1 MSVQF
6 EERKIDERRL
16 KGKYEKRK
24 PHVVIIGAGFGGIKA
39 AKLLSEQDVKITIID
54 KHNYH
59 LFQPLLYQVSTS
71 ILSEDE
77 ISYPIRAF
85 FHSNKNVDFFM
96 AEATGFDAKNKT
108 VYTTHGNITY
118 DYLIIA
124 TGATTNYF
132 GMKSVEKYS
141 YPMKTLEESTLLR
154 NHLIRTF
161 ERASRVRND
170 EDLRKAFM
178 TIIVVGGGPT
188 GVEEAGAISEL
199 VYKSMKKDYHNI
211 DMHKADIK
219 LIEATDK
226 LLPMMPPNLRK
237 DTAEVLKSKNV
248 DIRLNTQVKDYDGEY
263 ITLKCGDKVE
273 RIRTR
278 TVIWAAG
285 VKAQPVVAKL
295 GAEVDRAGR
304 VIVDKT
310 TQVKGVPDVYAIGD
324 SAHFEQGGRPLPT
337 IAPAAYE
344 AAETTVKNI
353 MHSIKGEALEDFV
366 YKDLGSMATI
376 GAGDAVMFKGMMKS
390 KGLFAWIAWMAVHL
404 VRLAG
409 PLTNCTVIFKWV
421 MNYFFGVRMARI
433 IRS

>member
-1 MSVQF
+1 MSM
-6 EERKIDERRL
+6 ENK
-16 KGKYEKRK
+16 K

-39 AKLLSEQDVKITIID
+39 AKLLAEQDVKVTIID
-54 KHNYH
+54 RHNYH

-85 FHSNKNVDFFM
+85 FHKADNVDFFM
-96 AEATGFDAKNKT
+96 AEATGFNPEKKT
-108 VYTTHGNITY
+108 VHTTHGNISY

-132 GMKSVEKYS
+132 GMKSVEKNS
-141 YPMKTLEESTLLR
+141 YPMKTLRESTLLR

-170 EDLRKAFM
+170 EELRQAFM
-178 TIIVVGGGPT
+178 TVVVVGGGPT

-211 DMHKADIK
+211 DMRKADIK

-226 LLPMMPPNLRK
+226 LLPMMPANLRT
-237 DTAEVLKSKNV
+237 DTVDVLKSKKV
-248 DIRLNTQVKDYDGEY
+248 DIRLNTQVRDYDGEY
-263 ITLKCGDKVE
+263 LTLKCGDNIEK
-273 RIRTR
+273 IRTR

-285 VKAQPVVAKL
+285 VKAQPVVATL

-304 VIVDKT
+304 VIVENT
-310 TQVKGVPDVYAIGD
+310 TQVKGFPDIYAIGD
-324 SAHFEQGGRPLPT
+324 SAHFEQNGRPLPT

-353 MHSIKGEALEDFV
+353 MHAIKGEQQEVFV

-390 KGLFAWIAWMAVHL
+390 KGLFAWIAWMFVHVL
-404 VRLAG
+404 RLAG
-409 PLTNCTVIFKWV
+409 PLTNCTVVFKWV

-433 IRS
+433 VRD

>member
-1 MSVQF
+1 MPKKSA
-6 EERKIDERRL
+6 
-16 KGKYEKRK
+16 EKR
-24 PHVVIIGAGFGGIKA
+24 PHVVILGAGFGGIKA
-39 AKLLSEQDVKITIID
+39 AKLLADKDVDVTIVD

-85 FHSNKNVDFFM
+85 FQKNDNIDFFM
-96 AEATGFDAKNKT
+96 AEAVGFDPANKIVKT
-108 VYTTHGNITY
+108 SHGDVSY

-132 GMKSVEKYS
+132 GMKSVEENS
-141 YPMKTLEESTLLR
+141 YPMKTLRESTLLR

-161 ERASRVRND
+161 ERASRIEND
-170 EDLRKAFM
+170 NELKKALM

-188 GVEEAGAISEL
+188 GIEEAGAISEL
-199 VYKSMKKDYHNI
+199 VHTAMKKDYNNLNM
-211 DMHKADIK
+211 DDVDIK

-226 LLPMMPPNLRK
+226 VLPMMPENLRK
-237 DTAEVLKSKNV
+237 NTVDVLTKKGV
-248 DIRLNTQVKDYDGEY
+248 DVRLQTMVQDYDGEY
-263 ITLKCGDKVE
+263 LTVKHDDKIE
-273 RIRTR
+273 KIRTR

-285 VKAQPVVAKL
+285 VKAQPVVASL

-304 VIVDKT
+304 VIVEKT
-310 TQVKGVPDVYAIGD
+310 TQVKGFPEIYAIGD
-324 SAHFEQGGRPLPT
+324 SAHFEQDGRPLPT

-353 MHSIKGEALEDFV
+353 MHAIKGEEQETFV

-390 KGLFAWIAWMAVHL
+390 KGLIAWVAWMAVHVL
-404 VRLAG
+404 RLAG
-409 PLTNCTVIFKWV
+409 PLTNVTVVFKWV

-433 IRS
+433 IRD

>member
-1 MSVQF
+1 MPIKNEV
-6 EERKIDERRL
+6 
-16 KGKYEKRK
+16 KR
-24 PHVVIIGAGFGGIKA
+24 PHVVILGAGFGGIKA
-39 AKLLSEQDVKITIID
+39 AKLLADKDVDVTIID

-85 FHSNKNVDFFM
+85 FHKNKNINFFM
-96 AEATGFDAKNKT
+96 AEATGFEPENKI
-108 VYTTHGNITY
+108 VKTTHGDVSY

-132 GMKSVEKYS
+132 GMKSVEEHS
-141 YPMKTLEESTLLR
+141 YPMKTLRESTLLR

-161 ERASRVRND
+161 ERASRVEND
-170 EDLRKAFM
+170 DALKKAFM
-178 TIIVVGGGPT
+178 TVVVVGGGPT

-199 VYKSMKKDYHNI
+199 VYKCMKKDYHNL
-211 DMHKADIK
+211 DMKDVDIK

-226 LLPMMPPNLRK
+226 LLPMMPANLRK
-237 DTAEVLKSKNV
+237 NTVEVLEEKDV
-248 DIRLNTQVKDYDGEY
+248 DVRLNTQVKDYDGEY
-263 ITLKCGDKVE
+263 ITLKCGEKE
-273 RIRTR
+273 EQIRTR

-285 VKAQPVVAKL
+285 VKAQPIVAKL

-304 VIVDKT
+304 VFVEKT
-310 TQVKGVPDVYAIGD
+310 TQVKGFPDIYAIGD
-324 SAHFEQGGRPLPT
+324 SAHFEQDGRPLPT
-337 IAPAAYE
+337 IAPAAYM

-353 MHSIKGEALEDFV
+353 MHAIKGEEQETFV

-390 KGLFAWIAWMAVHL
+390 KGLFAWVTWMFVHVL
-404 VRLAG
+404 RLAG
-409 PLTNCTVIFKWV
+409 PLTNFTVVYKWIL
-421 MNYFFGVRMARI
+421 NYFFGVRMARI
-433 IRS
+433 IRD

>member
-1 MSVQF
+1 MAAQF
-6 EERKIDERRL
+6 NN
-16 KGKYEKRK
+16 GKK

-39 AKLLSEQDVKITIID
+39 AKLLSKEDVNVTIID
-54 KHNYH
+54 KNNYH

-85 FHSNKNVDFFM
+85 FQKHKNIDFFM
-96 AEATGFDAKNKT
+96 AEATGFDPANNT
-108 VYTTHGNITY
+108 VHTTHGDVTY

-132 GMKSVEKYS
+132 GMKSVEENS
-141 YPMKTLEESTLLR
+141 YAMKTLDESTLLR

-161 ERASRVRND
+161 ERASRVKND
-170 EDLRKAFM
+170 DDLKKALM

-188 GVEEAGAISEL
+188 GVEESGAISEL
-199 VYKSMKKDYHNI
+199 VYGAFKGDYHNL
-211 DMHKADIK
+211 DMSMADIK

-226 LLPMMPPNLRK
+226 VLPMMPPALRE
-237 DTAEVLKSKNV
+237 DTVKVLRHKKV
-248 DIRLNTQVKDYDGEY
+248 DVRLNTQVKDYDGEY
-263 ITLKCGDKVE
+263 ITLKCGETVE
-273 RIRTR
+273 KIRTR

-304 VIVDKT
+304 AVVEKT
-310 TQVKGVPDVYAIGD
+310 TQVKGFENIYAVGD
-324 SAHFEQGGRPLPT
+324 SAHFEQDGRPLPT

-344 AAETTVKNI
+344 AAETSVKNI
-353 MHSIKGEALEDFV
+353 MHAIKGEPLETFV

-390 KGLFAWIAWMAVHL
+390 KGFIAWAAWMLVHL
-404 VRLAG
+404 IRLAG

-421 MNYFFGVRMARI
+421 MNYLFGSRMARI
-433 IRS
+433 IRG

>member
-1 MSVQF
+1 MPIKNEV
-6 EERKIDERRL
+6 
-16 KGKYEKRK
+16 KR
-24 PHVVIIGAGFGGIKA
+24 PHVVILGAGFGGIKA
-39 AKLLSEQDVKITIID
+39 AKLLADKDVDVTIID

-85 FHSNKNVDFFM
+85 FHKNKNINFFM
-96 AEATGFDAKNKT
+96 AEATGFEPENKI
-108 VYTTHGNITY
+108 VKTTHGDVSY

-132 GMKSVEKYS
+132 GMKSVEEHS
-141 YPMKTLEESTLLR
+141 YPMKTLRESTLLR

-161 ERASRVRND
+161 ERASRVEND
-170 EDLRKAFM
+170 DALKKAFM
-178 TIIVVGGGPT
+178 TVVVVGGGPT

-199 VYKSMKKDYHNI
+199 VYKCMKKDYHNL
-211 DMHKADIK
+211 DMKDVDIK

-226 LLPMMPPNLRK
+226 LLPMMPANLRQN
-237 DTAEVLKSKNV
+237 TVEVLEEKDV
-248 DIRLNTQVKDYDGEY
+248 DVRLNTQVKDYDGEY
-263 ITLKCGDKVE
+263 ITLKCGEKE
-273 RIRTR
+273 EQIRTR

-285 VKAQPVVAKL
+285 VKAQPIVAKL

-304 VIVDKT
+304 VFVEKT
-310 TQVKGVPDVYAIGD
+310 TQVKGFPDIYAIGD
-324 SAHFEQGGRPLPT
+324 SAHFEQDGRPLPT
-337 IAPAAYE
+337 IAPAAYM

-353 MHSIKGEALEDFV
+353 MHAIKGEEQETFV

-390 KGLFAWIAWMAVHL
+390 KGLFAWVTWMFVHVL
-404 VRLAG
+404 RLAG
-409 PLTNCTVIFKWV
+409 PLTNFTVVYKWIL
-421 MNYFFGVRMARI
+421 NYFFGVRMARI
-433 IRS
+433 IRD

>member
-1 MSVQF
+1 MP
-6 EERKIDERRL
+6 RKNQGTR
-16 KGKYEKRK
+16 
-24 PHVVIIGAGFGGIKA
+24 PHVVILGAGFGGIKA
-39 AKLLSEQDVKITIID
+39 AKLLADKNVDVTIVD

-85 FHSNKNVDFFM
+85 FQKNENIDFFM
-96 AEATGFDAKNKT
+96 AEATGFDPANKIVKT
-108 VYTTHGNITY
+108 SHGDISY

-132 GMKSVEKYS
+132 GMKSVEEHS
-141 YPMKTLEESTLLR
+141 YPMKTLRESTLLR

-161 ERASRVRND
+161 ERASRVEND
-170 EDLRKAFM
+170 KDLKKALM
-178 TIIVVGGGPT
+178 TIMIVGGGPT

-199 VYKSMKKDYHNI
+199 VYKCMKKDYHNLNMN
-211 DMHKADIK
+211 DVDIK

-226 LLPMMPPNLRK
+226 LLPMMPEALRNNTV
-237 DTAEVLKSKNV
+237 DVLRGKKV
-248 DIRLNTQVKDYDGEY
+248 DVRLNTQVRDYDGEY
-263 ITLKCGDKVE
+263 ITLKCGEKE
-273 RIRTR
+273 EKIRTR

-285 VKAQPVVAKL
+285 VKAQPVVATL

-304 VIVDKT
+304 VIVEKT
-310 TQVKGVPDVYAIGD
+310 TQVKGFPDIYAIGD
-324 SAHFEQGGRPLPT
+324 SAHFEQDGRPLPT

-353 MHSIKGEALEDFV
+353 MHAIKGEEQETFV

-376 GAGDAVMFKGMMKS
+376 GAGDAVMFKGVMKS
-390 KGLFAWIAWMAVHL
+390 KGLFAWIAWMAVHVL
-404 VRLAG
+404 RLAG

-433 IRS
+433 VRD

>member
-1 MSVQF
+1 MP
-6 EERKIDERRL
+6 RTTI
-16 KGKYEKRK
+16 GKR
-24 PHVVIIGAGFGGIKA
+24 PHVVILGAGFGGIKA
-39 AKLLSEQDVKITIID
+39 AQLLAKEDVDVTIVD

-85 FHSNKNVDFFM
+85 FQKNDNIDFFM
-96 AEATGFDAKNKT
+96 AEATGFDPTNNVVK
-108 VYTTHGNITY
+108 TTHGDVTY

-132 GMKSVEKYS
+132 GMKSVEEHS
-141 YPMKTLEESTLLR
+141 YPMKTLRESTLLR

-161 ERASRVRND
+161 ERASRVEND
-170 EDLRKAFM
+170 AELKKALM

-188 GVEEAGAISEL
+188 GIEEAGAISEL
-199 VYKSMKKDYHNI
+199 VHSAMKKDYHNL
-211 DMHKADIK
+211 DMNDVDIK

-226 LLPMMPPNLRK
+226 VLPMMPEALRNNTVDVLRK
-237 DTAEVLKSKNV
+237 KGVDVRLKTAV
-248 DIRLNTQVKDYDGEY
+248 QDYDGEY
-263 ITLKCGDKVE
+263 ITLKHDDKVE
-273 RIRTR
+273 KIRTR

-304 VIVDKT
+304 VIVEKT
-310 TQVKGVPDVYAIGD
+310 TQVKGFPAIYAIGD
-324 SAHFEQGGRPLPT
+324 SAHFEQDGRPLPT

-353 MHSIKGEALEDFV
+353 MHVIRGEAQETFV

-376 GAGDAVMFKGMMKS
+376 GAGDAVMFKGVMKS
-390 KGLFAWIAWMAVHL
+390 KGLFAWIAWMAVHVL
-404 VRLAG
+404 RLAG
-409 PLTNCTVIFKWV
+409 PLTNVTVVFKWV

-433 IRS
+433 IRD

>member
-1 MSVQF
+1 MPKKSA
-6 EERKIDERRL
+6 
-16 KGKYEKRK
+16 GKR
-24 PHVVIIGAGFGGIKA
+24 PHVVILGAGFGGIKA
-39 AKLLSEQDVKITIID
+39 AKLLADKDVDVTIVD

-85 FHSNKNVDFFM
+85 FQKNDNIDFFM
-96 AEATGFDAKNKT
+96 AEAVGFYPVKKIVKT
-108 VYTTHGNITY
+108 SHGDVSY

-132 GMKSVEKYS
+132 GMKSVEENS
-141 YPMKTLEESTLLR
+141 YPMKTLRESTLLR

-161 ERASRVRND
+161 ERASRIEND
-170 EDLRKAFM
+170 NELKKALM

-188 GVEEAGAISEL
+188 GIEEAGAISEL
-199 VYKSMKKDYHNI
+199 VHTAMKKDYHNLNM
-211 DMHKADIK
+211 DDVDIK

-226 LLPMMPPNLRK
+226 VLPMMPENLRK
-237 DTAEVLKSKNV
+237 NTVDVLTKKGV
-248 DIRLNTQVKDYDGEY
+248 DVRLQTMVQDYDGEY
-263 ITLKCGDKVE
+263 LTVKHDDKIE
-273 RIRTR
+273 KIRTR

-285 VKAQPVVAKL
+285 VKAQPVVASL

-304 VIVDKT
+304 VIVEKT
-310 TQVKGVPDVYAIGD
+310 TQVKGFPEIYAIGD
-324 SAHFEQGGRPLPT
+324 SAHFEQDGRPLPT

-353 MHSIKGEALEDFV
+353 MHAIKGEEQETFV

-390 KGLFAWIAWMAVHL
+390 KGLIAWVAWMAVHVL
-404 VRLAG
+404 RLAG
-409 PLTNCTVIFKWV
+409 PLTNVTVVFKWV

-433 IRS
+433 IRD